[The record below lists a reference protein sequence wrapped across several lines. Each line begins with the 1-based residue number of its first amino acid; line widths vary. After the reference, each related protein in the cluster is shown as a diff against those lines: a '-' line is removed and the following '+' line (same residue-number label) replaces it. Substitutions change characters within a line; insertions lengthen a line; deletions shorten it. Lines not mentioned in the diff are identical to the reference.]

1 MPNQLYFASGVTSQR
16 YGDIYNLFKEIFDG
30 LMGIIW
36 AEDKQI
42 SRMLV
47 TKDIETTLHIDF
59 LIEERRSESAMAK
72 ESGV

>member
-42 SRMLV
+42 SRVLV
-47 TKDIETTLHIDF
+47 MKDI
-59 LIEERRSESAMAK
+59 
-72 ESGV
+72 